1 MLFEKFNYFKVF
13 LKALSS
19 ASWLEV
25 VELEKT
31 VIENLVE
38 IKMYLIENKEDTKLL
53 KPFDVQMCNLVWEI
67 LMFYVTCEREKPDF
81 IERFVEQFVE
91 IEILVNK
98 RNEENIMSRLFCPR
112 NIYFLHSVHNRVSQ
126 ILILLRVRMKNL

>member
-1 MLFEKFNYFKVF
+1 MCKKIINNDKLLYGFTYKEDTNLVDQSLHRMMQSNYLMLFEKFNYFKVF

-81 IERFVEQFVE
+81 IEF
-91 IEILVNK
+91 
-98 RNEENIMSRLFCPR
+98 
-112 NIYFLHSVHNRVSQ
+112 
-126 ILILLRVRMKNL
+126 